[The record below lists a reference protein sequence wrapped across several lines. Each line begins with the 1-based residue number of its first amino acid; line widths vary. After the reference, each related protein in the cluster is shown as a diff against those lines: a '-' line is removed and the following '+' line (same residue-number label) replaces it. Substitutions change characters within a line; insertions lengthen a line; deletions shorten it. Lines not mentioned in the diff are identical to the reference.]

1 MTNLRKVTIRN
12 AIGACALV
20 LGMAAFAPNESLAAP
35 CAVMLVSTNP
45 DGSLTNATD
54 CGLASPTNASEAQ
67 TGIALNAASPGGIST
82 WTHIDRDESA
92 GEIDPGFSFTGST
105 SGTWTISDTG
115 FTSYILTLKDGKPL
129 KNDFL
134 WFLVDMSTP
143 LVGTW
148 QMYGTNENAKEV
160 SHMDLFGASPRQV
173 PEPGIL
179 FLLGSG
185 LLGLGFARLRTS
197 RT

>member
-1 MTNLRKVTIRN
+1 MTNFRKVTIRSVM
-12 AIGACALV
+12 GACALV
-20 LGMAAFAPNESLAAP
+20 LGLAAFAPSESLAAP
-35 CAVMLVSTNP
+35 CTVVLVSTNP

-54 CGLASPTNASEAQ
+54 CGLATPTNASEAQ
-67 TGIALNAASPGGIST
+67 TRIALNAANPGGINT
-82 WTHIDRDESA
+82 WAHIDRDNSA
-92 GEIDPGFSFTGST
+92 GQLDLGFSFTGST

-115 FTSYILTLKDGKPL
+115 FTRYILTLKDGSPL
-129 KNDFL
+129 MSDFL
-134 WFLVDMSTP
+134 WFLVDMSSP

-148 QMYGTNENAKEV
+148 QMYGTNGNAKGV
-160 SHMDLFGASPRQV
+160 SHMDLFGAGPRQV

-185 LLGLGFARLRTS
+185 LLGLWFARLRTS